1 MMYLFLG
8 EDSRAKDEKI
18 GELKK
23 KILAH
28 PQSFQFD
35 YETLQGTKLEEHHL
49 KKALMNLPALS
60 PRRLVVI
67 REGHRLSPKNQDILV
82 QFLEKAY
89 DHAVIILD
97 SDEWDHKNSFVKKI
111 RKMVDLVEFSSTR
124 KFDIFDLTRT
134 IDSKKETEALK
145 ILDQLLSGGTH
156 PLQILG
162 AVVWFWKKS
171 RGRFSGE
178 QFKKGLLALQEADL
192 NIKRSRLK
200 PEYAMELLVVKLC
213 LKEVG

>member
-1 MMYLFLG
+1 MTYLFLG
-8 EDSRAKDEKI
+8 ENSRAKDEKI

-23 KILAH
+23 KILTP

-35 YETLQGTKLEEHHL
+35 YETLHGAKLEEHHL
-49 KKALMNLPALS
+49 KKALMNLPALA

-67 REGHRLSPKNQDILV
+67 REGHRLSPKNQEILV
-82 QFLEKAY
+82 QFLEKSY

-97 SDEWDHKNSFVKKI
+97 SNEWDHKNSFVKKI
-111 RKMVDLVEFSSTR
+111 RKMVDLIEFSST
-124 KFDIFDLTRT
+124 KKIDVFDLTRT
-134 IDSKKETEALK
+134 IDLKKETEALK
-145 ILDQLLSGGTH
+145 ILDQLLKEGTH

-162 AVVWFWKKS
+162 ALVWFWKKS
-171 RGRFSGE
+171 RGRFSGKK
-178 QFKKGLLALQEADL
+178 FKEGLLALQEADL

-200 PEYAMELLVVKLC
+200 PEYAVELLVVKLC

>member
-1 MMYLFLG
+1 MTYLFLG

-23 KILAH
+23 KILTP

-35 YETLQGTKLEEHHL
+35 YELLHAAKLEEHHL
-49 KKALMNLPALS
+49 KKVLMNLPALA

-89 DHAVIILD
+89 DHAVIVLD
-97 SDEWDHKNSFVKKI
+97 SDEWDHKNSFVRKI
-111 RKMVDLVEFSSTR
+111 RKMVDLIEFSST
-124 KFDIFDLTRT
+124 KKIDVFDLTRT
-134 IDSKKETEALK
+134 IDSRKETEALK
-145 ILDQLLSGGTH
+145 ILDQLLKGGTH

-162 AVVWFWKKS
+162 TLVWFWKKS
-171 RGRFSGE
+171 RGRFSGKE
-178 QFKKGLLALQEADL
+178 FKEGLLALQEADL